1 MHNDGVVVGTVE
13 FQCSLNLSLNPAC
26 GDSTGSNRIEKGKV
40 VYLLDLFE
48 GRWEKGQCD
57 LVCAAHL
64 DNRANML
71 MSYSR
76 AVSVVLILWGV
87 GPILRNGCWI

>member
-1 MHNDGVVVGTVE
+1 MHNDGVVVDKVV
-13 FQCSLNLSLNPAC
+13 FQCSLNLRLNHVC
-26 GDSTGSNRIEKGKV
+26 GDSTGSKRIEKDKV

-87 GPILRNGCWI
+87 GPILRNGCQI